1 MATYKHDHTHITTPE
16 PGKLIEFYTKVMGA
30 KVINEIEAAGNRL
43 VDVDLGGIPVRISKG
58 TAADGNWKGLQ
69 YGLHHLGL
77 EVDNL
82 DEFIADMKSGG
93 GEVVAGPFEVQTRG
107 FKVAFI
113 KGPDGV
119 LFELIEKSGG

>member
-16 PGKLIEFYTKVMGA
+16 PEKLIEFYTKVMGA

-82 DEFIADMKSGG
+82 DEFIADMKAGG
-93 GEVVAGPFEVQTRG
+93 GEVVAGPFEVQAQG
-107 FKVAFI
+107 LKVAFI

>member
-16 PGKLIEFYTKVMGA
+16 PEKLIEFYTKVMGA
-30 KVINEIEAAGNRL
+30 KVVNEIEAAGNRMID
-43 VDVDLGGIPVRISKG
+43 VDVGGITLRISKG
-58 TAADGNWKGLQ
+58 TAADNNWKGLR

-77 EVDNL
+77 KVDNL
-82 DEFIADMKSGG
+82 DEFIADMKAKGV
-93 GEVVAGPFEVQTRG
+93 EVVTEPFEIQTMG
-107 FKVAFI
+107 LKAAFI

>member
-1 MATYKHDHTHITTPE
+1 MATYKHDHTHLTTPE
-16 PGKLIEFYTKVMGA
+16 PEELIDFYTKVMGA
-30 KVINEIEAAGNRL
+30 KVINEMEAAGTRM

-58 TAADGNWKGLQ
+58 TAADSNWKGLR

-82 DEFIADMKSGG
+82 DEFIADMKAKGV
-93 GEVVAGPFEVQTRG
+93 EVVTEPFQVQALG
-107 FKVAFI
+107 LKAAFI